1 MELTY
6 HYSPFF
12 SGACYRKLSV
22 NKTLFEKHVGDAG
35 LLDLLELRLGLPGR
49 ETSAIERILAYQ
61 YALGVVRKDAFYDKA
76 FENDSL
82 ATAKE
87 ILRWRDLLVMEGFD
101 AATACES
108 PRLRKLAEAEEH
120 FSEPGTPERWKE
132 VRAHAKGPLAGVN
145 IIVDHD
151 IRLLPK
157 LIRETLAAI
166 GVEKGVYDGLGGKE
180 ASWTSEGKDITIR
193 YFGTVAEA
201 YQWAADHDKSGCD
214 VVVCPDSFRLN
225 GVLRNRGKALL
236 DASVEGDSP
245 ILQLFRLGLL
255 LLERPLDIKNLLEY
269 LRTGFSPIPARQRHA
284 LARALKSE
292 GGRGEEWQKALAAC
306 EDTPEVHT
314 FLQSLLDA
322 EIIKGKVDKT
332 VIINWCRALA
342 DWAGDTKKTPPERVP
357 YQMELTGL
365 CEGLCRVV
373 GSEADDEVDVSFVLK
388 ALKTLYEPTPVR
400 TDKAM
405 AESWDV
411 IDSHRSLIDTPDS
424 LLWLPCIGGLG
435 SSYPYAFLFQ
445 EELKELGLRS
455 MTDYIRHDFNLMADR
470 LGKVGRIELCACD
483 FDRNEALEEH
493 PAVTLCKPAA
503 HKAGKEMDMRTA
515 AGGSTTSVFSPLR
528 TLETGVDLYPK
539 ARNEKG
545 EVTKDDT
552 ALSATSIE
560 TLISYPFDFVMDKK
574 LRFKDLSS
582 IQLSNLTL
590 TQGTVAHYVFEKL
603 LEDSEGSIPKMR
615 ALLQEDV
622 FYTRVDAAAGEKG
635 EILFR
640 PENRTLFAHFKET
653 VRKSIGVLLDIL
665 ENSGLTPKKSELKLN
680 EELDGLSRITGS
692 VDFYAETKGGDVVVI
707 DFKYSKGSHYIE
719 KLKEDRSVQLEI
731 YAEGLTKKTGR
742 PVVARAYYFFPI
754 NLLYTDDTTG
764 FFLDPDGRP
773 FPGVIPLKKK
783 AGLPPLS
790 RRIRSSVDQRR
801 TQLKKGRL
809 EMEEGAPLDEIE
821 YHNAAKDGS
830 LIDIP
835 ATGKKDC
842 KVKAASPFVNPTKY
856 PILKNSIK

>member
-49 ETSAIERILAYQ
+49 EASAIERILAYQ
-61 YALGVVRKDAFYDKA
+61 SALGAVRKDAFYEKA
-76 FENDSL
+76 FENDPL

-101 AATACES
+101 AATDYES
-108 PRLRKLAEAEEH
+108 PRLKKLAEAEGH
-120 FSEPGTPERWKE
+120 FREPGTPERWKE
-132 VRAHAKGPLAGVN
+132 VRAHAKGPLAGMN

-157 LIRETLAAI
+157 LIRESLAAI

-292 GGRGEEWQKALAAC
+292 GGRGEEWQKALAVC

-357 YQMELTGL
+357 YQGIL
-365 CEGLCRVV
+365 
-373 GSEADDEVDVSFVLK
+373 SEK
-388 ALKTLYEPTPVR
+388 A
-400 TDKAM
+400 
-405 AESWDV
+405 
-411 IDSHRSLIDTPDS
+411 
-424 LLWLPCIGGLG
+424 
-435 SSYPYAFLFQ
+435 
-445 EELKELGLRS
+445 
-455 MTDYIRHDFNLMADR
+455 
-470 LGKVGRIELCACD
+470 
-483 FDRNEALEEH
+483 
-493 PAVTLCKPAA
+493 
-503 HKAGKEMDMRTA
+503 
-515 AGGSTTSVFSPLR
+515 
-528 TLETGVDLYPK
+528 
-539 ARNEKG
+539 
-545 EVTKDDT
+545 
-552 ALSATSIE
+552 
-560 TLISYPFDFVMDKK
+560 
-574 LRFKDLSS
+574 
-582 IQLSNLTL
+582 
-590 TQGTVAHYVFEKL
+590 
-603 LEDSEGSIPKMR
+603 
-615 ALLQEDV
+615 
-622 FYTRVDAAAGEKG
+622 
-635 EILFR
+635 
-640 PENRTLFAHFKET
+640 
-653 VRKSIGVLLDIL
+653 
-665 ENSGLTPKKSELKLN
+665 
-680 EELDGLSRITGS
+680 
-692 VDFYAETKGGDVVVI
+692 
-707 DFKYSKGSHYIE
+707 
-719 KLKEDRSVQLEI
+719 
-731 YAEGLTKKTGR
+731 
-742 PVVARAYYFFPI
+742 
-754 NLLYTDDTTG
+754 
-764 FFLDPDGRP
+764 
-773 FPGVIPLKKK
+773 
-783 AGLPPLS
+783 
-790 RRIRSSVDQRR
+790 
-801 TQLKKGRL
+801 
-809 EMEEGAPLDEIE
+809 
-821 YHNAAKDGS
+821 
-830 LIDIP
+830 
-835 ATGKKDC
+835 
-842 KVKAASPFVNPTKY
+842 
-856 PILKNSIK
+856 